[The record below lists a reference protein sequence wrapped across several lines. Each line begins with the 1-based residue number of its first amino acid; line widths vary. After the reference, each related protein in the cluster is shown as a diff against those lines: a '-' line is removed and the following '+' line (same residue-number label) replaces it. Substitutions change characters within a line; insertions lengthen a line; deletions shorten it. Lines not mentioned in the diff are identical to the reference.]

1 MRAECNH
8 RRAERPPMVFSS
20 PMLRAA
26 VLAVALSLAWAAP
39 AAAGPPTVPEDWL
52 GVAVD
57 GPLID
62 APEAHAGEWPRIAR
76 SGARSVRIAFYWSRG
91 EPSPGAI
98 DFAPYDAP
106 VLAAARQGLEV
117 LPVVFGTPEWAR
129 LVPGA
134 VASPPRD
141 PADYARFLSALVGRY
156 GPNGSLWAEHRDVR
170 PQRVREWQLWN
181 EPNLVTYWSEQ
192 PFASGY
198 VALLRAAREA
208 LRAAD
213 PGARAILAGL
223 PNGWDALRRIYRA
236 GGRDLFDAVAIHPYT
251 EKAFRVGRYIGEA
264 RKVMARFGD
273 RRKPVWVSEI
283 SWPASRGRMRDPIG
297 IATDDRGQAR
307 RLAVGLARLALARKR
322 MRIERV
328 YWYTWLSE
336 PGPSSV
342 FTWSGLR
349 RLQNGSVVGTPALRA
364 YRRVARALR
373 R

>member
-1 MRAECNH
+1 
-8 RRAERPPMVFSS
+8 
-20 PMLRAA
+20 MLRAA
-26 VLAVALSLAWAAP
+26 ALAVALALVWAVP
-39 AAAGPPTVPEDWL
+39 AAADAPRVPRDWL
-52 GVAVD
+52 GVAAD

-62 APEAHAGEWPRIAR
+62 APEAHAAEWPLIAR
-76 SGARSVRIAFYWSRG
+76 SGATSVRIAFYWARA
-91 EPSPGAI
+91 EPAPGAV
-98 DFAPYDAP
+98 DLAVYDTP
-106 VLAAARQGLEV
+106 VLAAARAGLDV
-117 LPVVFGTPEWAR
+117 LPVVFATPEWAR

-134 VASPPRD
+134 FASPPRD
-141 PADYARFLSALVGRY
+141 PAEYGHVLGALVRRY
-156 GPNGSLWAEHRDVR
+156 GPNGSLWAEHPDVR
-170 PQRVREWQLWN
+170 PRPVREWQIWN

-192 PFASGY
+192 PFASRY
-198 VALLRAAREA
+198 VALLRAARQA

-223 PNGWDALRRIYRA
+223 PNGWAALRQIYRA
-236 GGRDLFDAVAIHPYT
+236 GGRRLFDAVAIHPYT
-251 EKAFRVGRYIGEA
+251 QKASRVARYVEEA

-273 RRKPVWVSEI
+273 RRKPIWVSEI

-307 RLAVGLARLALARKR
+307 RLATGLVQLARARKR

-336 PGPSSV
+336 PGPASV

-349 RLQNGSVVGTPALRA
+349 RLQDGTVVSAPSLRA

>member
-1 MRAECNH
+1 
-8 RRAERPPMVFSS
+8 
-20 PMLRAA
+20 MLRAA
-26 VLAVALSLAWAAP
+26 ALAVALSLAWAAP
-39 AAAGPPTVPEDWL
+39 AAAEAPKVPKDWL
-52 GVAVD
+52 GVTAD

-62 APEAHAGEWPRIAR
+62 APDAHAAEWPLIAN
-76 SGARSVRIAFYWSRG
+76 SGASSVRIAFYWVRAQ
-91 EPSPGAI
+91 PSPGSIELA
-98 DFAPYDAP
+98 AYDAP
-106 VLAAARQGLEV
+106 VLAAARAGLEV
-117 LPVVFGTPEWAR
+117 LPVVFAAPEWAR
-129 LVPGA
+129 LVPGTFG
-134 VASPPRD
+134 SPPRD
-141 PADYARFLSALVGRY
+141 PADYARFLTALVQRY
-156 GPNGSLWAEHRDVR
+156 GPNGSLWAEHPEVR
-170 PQRVREWQLWN
+170 QHPVREWQLWN

-223 PNGWDALRRIYRA
+223 PNGWDALRQIYRA
-236 GGRDLFDAVAIHPYT
+236 GGRRLFDAVAIHPYT
-251 EKAFRVGRYIGEA
+251 EKAFRVARYIREA
-264 RKVMARFGD
+264 RRVMARFGD
-273 RRKPVWVSEI
+273 RRKPIWVSEI
-283 SWPASRGRMRDPIG
+283 SWPASRGKLRDPIG

-307 RLAVGLARLALARKR
+307 RLAIGLMRLALARKR

-336 PGPSSV
+336 PGTTSM

-349 RLQNGSVVGTPALRA
+349 RLQNGSVVSAPSLRA